1 MVRKLIKRTFFNIP
15 KLLIICLISIQIIAG
30 QDGTKACFLVGNTPL
45 PKIVENEIDKRKQP
59 FEGIPDVIFEDLRY
73 SEVDFQKG
81 RGVSSVRFALDNFK
95 VSGTGEDLAR
105 FKKLHAVYGAMNAA
119 LRSKGGSNQTSL
131 KALKGADFFIEFQL
145 RILEGDIN
153 GRQGA
158 QHKLQKVLKNCLGCT
173 KEDRQDVLAIAKK
186 NGFGAPA

>member
-45 PKIVENEIDKRKQP
+45 PKIVENEIDKRVRCDP
-59 FEGIPDVIFEDLRY
+59 T

-158 QHKLQKVLKNCLGCT
+158 QHKLQKANIAPLTQKVLKNCLGCT